1 LRFVLAPLWAGLAAA
16 LSLAVPVAAAFLLPM
31 GAARLGRSALES
43 RRPFEGF
50 LLGALTVPAA
60 ALLGL
65 LLAPTGAMLA
75 PLVVIAAIALPA
87 MALYAGARDGR
98 RRDRLYLLVASASG
112 IGGLA
117 ILLGFAVGTG
127 VDPGEALAA
136 RWNAFVPEMIAFYKT
151 TGQSE
156 ATIAAAGRF
165 TDLVGLALSK
175 ALPGLVLA
183 MAFLHAALVVYPLG
197 IFAGLPACALRE
209 TSFAR
214 FTTPLAA
221 AALFVPAG
229 LLAALGEGQARIVAV
244 DVLLPLAVLF
254 FLRGLAIIRALLDR
268 GRAGIVGRAL
278 VYATIFF
285 MPFPLLLA
293 LGGLFDEFLDIRG
306 RLERAAAARKE
317 KNGL

>member
-1 LRFVLAPLWAGLAAA
+1 
-16 LSLAVPVAAAFLLPM
+16 M

-50 LLGALTVPAA
+50 LLGALAVPAA
-60 ALLGL
+60 ILLGL
-65 LLAPTGAMLA
+65 LLASGGALLA
-75 PLVVIAAIALPA
+75 PLVAIAGIALPA
-87 MALYAGARDGR
+87 MGLYAGAREGR
-98 RRDRLYLLVASASG
+98 RRDRLHLLVACLTG
-112 IGGLA
+112 IGALA
-117 ILLGFAVGTG
+117 ILLGFAAGTG
-127 VDPGEALAA
+127 ADPGEALAA
-136 RWNAFVPEMIAFYKT
+136 RWKAFVPEMIAFYRSS
-151 TGQSE
+151 GQSE

-165 TDLVGLALSK
+165 TDLVGLVLGK
-175 ALPGLVLA
+175 TLPGLVLA
-183 MAFLHAALVVYPLG
+183 IAFLHAALVVYPLG
-197 IFAGLPACALRE
+197 VFAGLPACAI
-209 TSFAR
+209 TQTPFAR
-214 FTTPLAA
+214 FTTPFAA

-229 LLAALGEGQARIVAV
+229 LLAALGSGAARAVAV

-306 RLERAAAARKE
+306 RLERAAARKD
-317 KNGL
+317 NGGL